1 MKKIKHKYIAVI
13 CLISIYINLYQPIS
27 ILSQDSLMHYLEI
40 ATKNNPTVLQRYAE
54 YEAALQ
60 KVPQAGSLPDP
71 ELTAGIFL
79 SPMELMSGKQVAEI
93 QLMQMFPWFGVLK
106 NAKDEMNLMAK
117 AKYESFREA
126 KLQVLFD
133 VQRTWNELLKT
144 QQDIRIAEKNTEIL
158 RTLERILLARFKAGP
173 VSGASSGSVSSTAGT
188 GMTSSN
194 VSSTP
199 SGSMGGMGNMGG
211 STSGTNQPSNTS
223 SPSAMQNT
231 SMGAPAGGS
240 ALADLYRIQIDISDM
255 ENRLALLNSM
265 QTTTKARFNE
275 YLNRQALF
283 PVWLPDSLVVDSLII
298 PVLAI
303 SDSMLA
309 RNPMLGMFEYEQ
321 QSYEARKKM
330 ITRMGYPMIGLGL
343 SYSLINKDPMSS
355 SAMNGDDMIMPM
367 VTISLPIY
375 RKKYKAMQTEAN
387 LLKSSVKH
395 NYQSTA
401 NALQTQYYEALQ
413 QYEDAGR
420 RIKLYNNQRMLAQK
434 SFDIMVK
441 SFSTSGTGLTDVLRV
456 RQQLLDY
463 ESKQIEAVSDF
474 NTAIAQLRKLANLNY
489 SETL

>member
-1 MKKIKHKYIAVI
+1 MPHKRQSNQSYTYCIKSFVGLSVNIEIIA
-13 CLISIYINLYQPIS
+13 
-27 ILSQDSLMHYLEI
+27 
-40 ATKNNPTVLQRYAE
+40 
-54 YEAALQ
+54 
-60 KVPQAGSLPDP
+60 
-71 ELTAGIFL
+71 
-79 SPMELMSGKQVAEI
+79 
-93 QLMQMFPWFGVLK
+93 
-106 NAKDEMNLMAK
+106 
-117 AKYESFREA
+117 
-126 KLQVLFD
+126 
-133 VQRTWNELLKT
+133 
-144 QQDIRIAEKNTEIL
+144 
-158 RTLERILLARFKAGP
+158 
-173 VSGASSGSVSSTAGT
+173 
-188 GMTSSN
+188 
-194 VSSTP
+194 
-199 SGSMGGMGNMGG
+199 
-211 STSGTNQPSNTS
+211 
-223 SPSAMQNT
+223 
-231 SMGAPAGGS
+231 
-240 ALADLYRIQIDISDM
+240 
-255 ENRLALLNSM
+255 
-265 QTTTKARFNE
+265 
-275 YLNRQALF
+275 
-283 PVWLPDSLVVDSLII
+283 LPDSLVTDSLVI

-303 SDSMLA
+303 SESMLA

-321 QSYEARKKM
+321 QSYEARKKK

-456 RQQLLDY
+456 RQQLLEY

-474 NTAIAQLRKLANLNY
+474 NTAIARLRKLGNLNY
-489 SETL
+489 SGIP